1 MKVWLKMMSKLFLK
15 KGYSKYALLHWLLLP
30 VLQGLLLFGIVV
42 IYSIPAIWYFSQL
55 NYKRLRHVNNP
66 FVYVNKLMFGE
77 CGLPVFR
84 SSSRRSETLA

>member
-1 MKVWLKMMSKLFLK
+1 MLK
-15 KGYSKYALLHWLLLP
+15 
-30 VLQGLLLFGIVV
+30 GLLLFGIVV

-84 SSSRRSETLA
+84 SSSKRSETLA